1 MQQRL
6 SFLLERYLN
15 HTATKAELDEL
26 FDLISEEK
34 QRDRLEAELHEKW
47 MQQPENEKMK
57 FSLQS
62 EQDVLKTI
70 LTRNQSDEVLPET
83 KIHFFQ
89 KYWFR
94 IAAAAVIILTAGI
107 YYYSNTPGTDKNM
120 LAVTK
125 DTATKIIKPGGQKAV
140 LTLADGSTIILDD
153 SSNGTL
159 ATEGNNHII
168 KKDGELIYESGS
180 TLSSFGKG
188 TGKGSQNEEPT
199 GGFNTM
205 STPKGGQ
212 YKLRLPDGSKVWLN
226 AESTIKYPVVFNSKE
241 RNVSITGEAY
251 FEVATDKNKK
261 FLVNVNGTVTEV
273 LGTNFN
279 VSGYTDEDAIKITL
293 LQGAVKVARP
303 NAKNNGDAKIL
314 KPGQQAGWNIKTE
327 KLTVQEAD
335 IDAVMAWKN
344 GLFQFN
350 GDDIVSIM
358 KKISKWY
365 DVEIRYAGKIPQGH
379 YNGIV
384 SRSSDLE
391 TVLKILEESGLHFNI
406 EGKKLIVL

>member
-15 HTATKAELDEL
+15 HTASKAELDEL
-26 FDLISEEK
+26 FNIISEEK
-34 QRDRLEAELHEKW
+34 YRKSIEAELHNKW
-47 MQQPENEKMK
+47 MQQPENEQMK
-57 FSLQS
+57 FDLLS
-62 EQDVLKTI
+62 EQDVLKDI
-70 LTRNQSDEVLPET
+70 LTKNQADEILSPP

-89 KYWFR
+89 KYWQR

-107 YYYSNTPGTDKNM
+107 YYYSNTPRTDKSI
-120 LAVTK
+120 LAFTN
-125 DTATKIIKPGGQKAV
+125 DTATNIIKPGGQKAI
-140 LTLADGSTIILDD
+140 LTLADGSTIVLDD
-153 SSNGTL
+153 TFNGKL
-159 ATEGNNHII
+159 ATEGNNNII
-168 KKDGELIYESGS
+168 KRNGELIYDASN
-180 TLSSFGKG
+180 
-188 TGKGSQNEEPT
+188 GSQTHHNNNSEEIY
-199 GGFNTM
+199 NTM

-212 YKLRLPDGSKVWLN
+212 YKLRLPDGSRVWLN
-226 AESTIKYPVVFNSKE
+226 AESTIKYPVVFNNKQ
-241 RNVSITGEAY
+241 RNVTISGEAY
-251 FEVATDKNKK
+251 FEVITDKNRK
-261 FLVNVNGTVTEV
+261 FSVNVSGTVTEV

-293 LQGAVKVARP
+293 LQGAVKVAKP
-303 NAKNNGDAKIL
+303 NAKSNSDAKIL

-327 KLTVQEAD
+327 ELTVHEAD
-335 IDAVMAWKN
+335 LDAVMAWKN

-365 DVEIRYAGKIPQGH
+365 DVEISYAGKIPQGH

-384 SRSSDLE
+384 SRSSDLQ

>member
-26 FDLISEEK
+26 FGLISEEK
-34 QRDRLEAELHEKW
+34 YRETLEDELHNKW
-47 MQQPENEKMK
+47 MQQPEHEKMK

-62 EQDVLKTI
+62 EHDVLKNI
-70 LTRNQSDEVLPET
+70 LDKNQLPELLPEP
-83 KIHFFQ
+83 KIHFLQ
-89 KYWFR
+89 RYWLR
-94 IAAAAVIILTAGI
+94 IAAAAIIILIAGI
-107 YYYSNTPGTDKNM
+107 YYYSSAPRNNKNI
-120 LAVTK
+120 LADTK
-125 DTATKIIKPGGQKAV
+125 DTAANIIKPGGQKAI

-159 ATEGNNHII
+159 ATEGNNNII
-168 KKDGELIYESGS
+168 KKDGELIYDASGALQTRPDNNTS
-180 TLSSFGKG
+180 G
-188 TGKGSQNEEPT
+188 EIY
-199 GGFNTM
+199 NTM

-212 YKLRLPDGSKVWLN
+212 YKLRLPDGSRVWLN
-226 AESTIKYPVVFNSKE
+226 AESTIKYPVIFNNKE

-251 FEVATDKNKK
+251 FEVATDKNRK

-273 LGTNFN
+273 LGTSFN
-279 VSGYTDEDAIKITL
+279 VSGYNDEDAIKITL
-293 LQGAVKVARP
+293 LQGAVKVAKP
-303 NAKNNGDAKIL
+303 NAKNNADAKIL

-327 KLTVQEAD
+327 KLTVQQAD
-335 IDAVMAWKN
+335 VDAVMAWKN
-344 GLFQFN
+344 GLFQFS

-365 DVEIRYAGKIPQGH
+365 DVEISYAGKIPQGH

-384 SRSSDLE
+384 SRSSDLG